1 MASGGREVQSLDL
14 LLSVRWSLLVNK
26 VTLFAVKAHEQNGS
40 MGWTRIAC
48 DPLTGL
54 VPNLFNVQRLHTS
67 IQPLLETPACKLCQ
81 QSECTRAHSCYLKVL
96 EEGH

>member
-54 VPNLFNVQRLHTS
+54 VPNLFNVFSRPSNHFWKHQH
-67 IQPLLETPACKLCQ
+67 A
-81 QSECTRAHSCYLKVL
+81 SCASKVNVL
-96 EEGH
+96 EHIVAT